1 MKRLFIIQLLIL
13 LLISPGF
20 ASGEAHTIEKKTV
33 RFNVSKGEN
42 INVSIQ
48 NGDIAVTSW
57 DKNEVTIT
65 YDENEDHPGVSISQ
79 KGNTITVRTSG
90 FSSSGIYDIYVPSE
104 FNLNLKTQAGKISI
118 SGNLKGKIEGT
129 TAGGDITL
137 QTISGEITM
146 KTMGGSIF
154 AGNLKGNVKLSSM
167 GGSIQTGNIDGDLNI
182 STMGGNVTA
191 GNVNGDVKI
200 SSGGGNIV
208 MGDGK
213 TVNITTG
220 GGNIS
225 TGRVKGNTQ
234 VKTGGGNIFVAESG
248 GIISSS
254 GNGNIE
260 ILNIASVCN
269 ITTGSGDIK
278 AEIVSSLDEQG
289 KISTGFG
296 NIMVYVSDNAKLTI
310 EARVRGS
317 VWLKDDKDV
326 SKDLFSVFKAE
337 KFWNK
342 KSEIGGI
349 YHINGGGKLLSVQTN
364 SGKIVLKRLSK

>member
-1 MKRLFIIQLLIL
+1 MNRLFITQLLIL
-13 LLISPGF
+13 LMIIPGVS
-20 ASGEAHTIEKKTV
+20 AGDAHSVEKKTV
-33 RFNVSKGEN
+33 RFNVNKGDN
-42 INVSIQ
+42 LNVNIQ

-57 DKNEVTIT
+57 DKNEVTIS
-65 YDENEDHPGVSISQ
+65 YDENEYHPGVSISQ
-79 KGNTITVRTSG
+79 KGNTITVRTTG
-90 FSSSGIYDIYVPSE
+90 FYSSGIYEIYVPSE

-129 TAGGDITL
+129 TAGGDMKL

-154 AGNLKGNVKLSSM
+154 TGNLKGNVKLSSM
-167 GGSIQTGNIDGDLNI
+167 GGSIQTGNIDGELNVA
-182 STMGGNVTA
+182 TMGGNVTA
-191 GNVNGDVKI
+191 GNVSGDVKI

-208 MGDGK
+208 LGDGK
-213 TVNITTG
+213 TAKITTG
-220 GGNIS
+220 GGNIK
-225 TGRVKGNTQ
+225 TGRVQRSTQ
-234 VKTGGGNIFVAESG
+234 VKTGGGNIFVAETG

-260 ILNIASVCN
+260 ILNISYVCN

-278 AEIVSSLDEQG
+278 AEIVSDLDEPG
-289 KISTGFG
+289 KIKTGFG
-296 NIMVYVSDNAKLTI
+296 NIMIYISDNAKLTI

-317 VWLKDDKDV
+317 VWLKDDQDV

-349 YHINGGGKLLSVQTN
+349 YHINGGGKTLSVQTN